1 MEIIMSKFSE
11 LKVLQI
17 ETTNICNSKCK
28 FCIHSSLTKFG
39 TMSDE
44 IFLKILNDAK
54 EMPSIKIIIPMM
66 LGEPFCDKK
75 IFKRLS
81 LINEI
86 LPDKNIHLFTNG
98 SLLNPYKIR
107 KLSKIKNLTMFFSLN
122 GINKETRENSM
133 ELSDFDH
140 VLKMIKL
147 YKKTKRPYEII
158 AINSPFITDLELK
171 EFESL
176 DLNTKVI
183 GYRNWSGDKFKGTP
197 QTNCIRATSY
207 MTIMYNG
214 IVNLCCME
222 HGKAIFGDVFK
233 KSVKEIWE
241 SDYRQ
246 MYCSTHLAGGF
257 IRGPCM
263 NCTKA

>member
-1 MEIIMSKFSE
+1 MNNTE

-17 ETTNICNSKCK
+17 ETTTICNGKCK
-28 FCIHSSLTKFG
+28 FCIHSKLSKYG
-39 TMSDE
+39 TMTDE

-54 EMPSIKIIIPMM
+54 EIPSIQIIIPMM

-75 IFKRLS
+75 IFKRLN
-81 LINEI
+81 LINKI
-86 LPDKNIHLFTNG
+86 LPDKQIHLYTNG
-98 SLLNPYKIR
+98 SLLNPYKIK

-122 GINKETRENSM
+122 GINKETRENSTG
-133 ELSDFDH
+133 LSDFDH

-147 YKKTKRPYEII
+147 YKKTNKPYS
-158 AINSPFITDLELK
+158 AIVIRTSYMSDSQIK
-171 EFESL
+171 EFENL
-176 DLNTKVI
+176 DINTKVI
-183 GYRNWSGDKFKGTP
+183 GYRNWSGDKFTGRP
-197 QTNCIRATSY
+197 QTRCARAISY
-207 MTIMYNG
+207 MTIMYDG

-222 HGKAIFGDVFK
+222 HGKATFGDVSK

-246 MYCSTHLAGGF
+246 MYCNTHLAGGYL
-257 IRGPCM
+257 RGPCF